1 MKHWLINHWLTME
14 QAVAECEAGDIIELE
29 NGQQCEVLRKRG
41 PKLTEIDIK
50 VIRGPVQ
57 GKIGA
62 MGIG

>member
-1 MKHWLINHWLTME
+1 MKHWLVDHWLSVE
-14 QAVAECEAGDIIELE
+14 QAVAQCEPGDIIELP

-50 VIRGPVQ
+50 VIRGPVEA
-57 GKIGA
+57 KIGT